1 MGLISGLGRSHMPW
15 SNWALVPQLLKP
27 VHPRACA
34 LQQEGPLRWGVVI
47 LQIESSPCPPPLD
60 KACMQPWS
68 DPAQPKLIY
77 IYIYIVKHAEVAA
90 IFSKIKIYVWE
101 HTELCSHRLKCVYFV
116 SDIKTKASTSRTLQN
131 FQSPVTNLIS
141 FDPTQSEKTGT
152 GDTLFPFYR
161 WKNRF

>member
-1 MGLISGLGRSHMPW
+1 M
-15 SNWALVPQLLKP
+15 
-27 VHPRACA
+27 
-34 LQQEGPLRWGVVI
+34 
-47 LQIESSPCPPPLD
+47 
-60 KACMQPWS
+60 
-68 DPAQPKLIY
+68 Y
-77 IYIYIVKHAEVAA
+77 FVKHAEVAA

-152 GDTLFPFYR
+152 GSHYSHFTGEKTDFSKGGESGCHRQWRNLSAFFCLRTILFVRIFKGCVFLHEY
-161 WKNRF
+161 F